1 MALCLTLS
9 PLSAL
14 SVCVPFLV
22 YTLIPLHAFN
32 PSQSDSQTLS
42 LSLVDCILFTLDSKG
57 ISCEKDDWLQW
68 GPLVFQIAD
77 KTMRFPL

>member
-1 MALCLTLS
+1 MTLCLTLS

-22 YTLIPLHAFN
+22 YTLIPFRAFN

-42 LSLVDCILFTLDSKG
+42 QVDCIFFTLDSKE

>member
-1 MALCLTLS
+1 MLCLTLS

-42 LSLVDCILFTLDSKG
+42 LSLVDCIFLRLT
-57 ISCEKDDWLQW
+57 QR
-68 GPLVFQIAD
+68 
-77 KTMRFPL
+77 RFPVKKMIGCNGGP